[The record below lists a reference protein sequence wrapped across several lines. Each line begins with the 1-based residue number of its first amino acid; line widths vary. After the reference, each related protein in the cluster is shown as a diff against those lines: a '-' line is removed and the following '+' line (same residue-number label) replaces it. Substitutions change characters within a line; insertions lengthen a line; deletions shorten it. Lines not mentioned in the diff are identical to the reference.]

1 MHQIVTRSQ
10 RRDAHYFE
18 LATHFPGV
26 ARRVLTDRSRLS
38 ILIVLA
44 AGAMIH
50 AGLQQ
55 KFDQQI
61 STGSLGRYVYGIA
74 AALSDEA
81 YGLRGYAY
89 YEPVEAALQK
99 AGLTADPVILNK
111 HGTHYPDNLRDPNL
125 INGAIRDAA
134 RLQITI
140 PPLERQLPEYNVR
153 AAPGEDLGI
162 VDLVKLSFML
172 FGQRIESVYRF
183 FCAVFLA
190 SMLLFWLAFRN
201 YLEGLKVLCCV
212 CVASTAIFAS
222 PLFTLTYSSDSTSWM
237 TVIDPR
243 VLTLLGFVPLLHL
256 LAAII
261 RPTSTGFGQSLLIMA
276 QAAILFLV
284 VQIRASAYWM
294 LIALAVITL
303 VALAIHSRDKYR
315 DGSIRDRPLLSNRF
329 RRMSLAQIVG
339 TARISRP
346 LLLVAAV
353 FLTGSLYMVARMHPL
368 YTSGYS
374 VPRHA
379 FWHDV
384 YYGLQS
390 NPDWAPKFGPSHMIG
405 GVPASGDAQPVA
417 GLYRYLATHP
427 SHPGIT
433 LHDATGSLT
442 WGAIEHYVYYAFWD
456 LVIQHPRFALKT
468 YFVSKPAQ
476 LACYMW
482 AMARTFTMGVP
493 KIIWIF
499 FFGIVVS
506 FGISFAQLEKGQW
519 QSIFRLVGLLALCVP
534 VSTIPNIATVVSPP
548 VMFDTIFMVVLV
560 SLLLAILSTA
570 MLVRS
575 TVFTVRKIRAAR
587 SQG

>member
-44 AGAMIH
+44 AGAMIY

-99 AGLTADPVILNK
+99 AGLTDDPVILNK
-111 HGTHYPDNLRDPNL
+111 DGTHYPDNLRDPNL

-140 PPLERQLPEYNVR
+140 PPLERQLPEYYVR

-162 VDLVKLSFML
+162 VDLVKLSFKL

-190 SMLLFWLAFRN
+190 SMLLFWLGFRN
-201 YLEGLKVLCCV
+201 YLEGLKILCCV

-256 LAAII
+256 LAATI
-261 RPTSTGFGQSLLIMA
+261 RPASTGLRQSLLITA

-303 VALAIHSRDKYR
+303 VAL
-315 DGSIRDRPLLSNRF
+315 
-329 RRMSLAQIVG
+329 RRMSFAQIVG
-339 TARISRP
+339 PARISRP
-346 LLLVAAV
+346 LFLVAAV
-353 FLTGSLYMVARMHPL
+353 FLIGSLYMVARMHPL
-368 YTSGYS
+368 YTSGYYL
-374 VPRHA
+374 PRHA

-442 WGAIEHYVYYAFWD
+442 WGAIEHYLYYAFWD

-476 LACYMW
+476 LACYIW
-482 AMARTFTMGVP
+482 AMTRTFTTGVP

-506 FGISFAQLEKGQW
+506 FGISVAQLEKGQW
-519 QSIFRLVGLLALCVP
+519 KSIFRLVGLLALCVP

-560 SLLLAILSTA
+560 SLLLAILLTA

-575 TVFTVRKIRAAR
+575 TVSTVRKIRAAR
-587 SQG
+587 SQGFVVREEVGFRPI

>member
-38 ILIVLA
+38 ILIMLA
-44 AGAMIH
+44 AGAMIY

-99 AGLTADPVILNK
+99 AGLTDDPVILNK
-111 HGTHYPDNLRDPNL
+111 DGTHYPDNLRDPNL

-140 PPLERQLPEYNVR
+140 PPLERQLPEYYVR

-162 VDLVKLSFML
+162 VDLVKLSFKL

-190 SMLLFWLAFRN
+190 SMLLFWLGFRN
-201 YLEGLKVLCCV
+201 YLEGLKILCCV

-237 TVIDPR
+237 TIIDPR

-256 LAAII
+256 LAATI
-261 RPTSTGFGQSLLIMA
+261 RPASTGLRQSLLITA

-303 VALAIHSRDKYR
+303 VAL
-315 DGSIRDRPLLSNRF
+315 
-329 RRMSLAQIVG
+329 RRMSFAQIVG
-339 TARISRP
+339 PARISRP
-346 LLLVAAV
+346 LFLVAAV
-353 FLTGSLYMVARMHPL
+353 FLIGSLYMVARMHPL
-368 YTSGYS
+368 YTSGYYL
-374 VPRHA
+374 PRHA

-442 WGAIEHYVYYAFWD
+442 WGAIEHYLYYAFWD

-476 LACYMW
+476 LACYIW
-482 AMARTFTMGVP
+482 AMTRTFTTGVP

-506 FGISFAQLEKGQW
+506 FGISVAQLEKGQW
-519 QSIFRLVGLLALCVP
+519 KSIFRLVGLLALCVP

-560 SLLLAILSTA
+560 SLLLAILLTA

-575 TVFTVRKIRAAR
+575 TVSTVRKIRAAR
-587 SQG
+587 SQGFVVREEVGFRPI

>member
-38 ILIVLA
+38 ILIMLA
-44 AGAMIH
+44 AGAMIY

-55 KFDQQI
+55 KFEQQI

-99 AGLTADPVILNK
+99 AGLTDDPVILNK
-111 HGTHYPDNLRDPNL
+111 DGTHYPDNLRDPNL

-140 PPLERQLPEYNVR
+140 PPLERQLPEYYVR

-162 VDLVKLSFML
+162 VDLVKLSFKL

-190 SMLLFWLAFRN
+190 SMLLFWLGFRN
-201 YLEGLKVLCCV
+201 YLEGLKILCCV

-237 TVIDPR
+237 TIIDPR

-256 LAAII
+256 LAATI
-261 RPTSTGFGQSLLIMA
+261 RPASTGLRQSLLITA

-303 VALAIHSRDKYR
+303 VAL
-315 DGSIRDRPLLSNRF
+315 
-329 RRMSLAQIVG
+329 RRMSFAQIVG
-339 TARISRP
+339 PARISRP
-346 LLLVAAV
+346 LFLVAAV
-353 FLTGSLYMVARMHPL
+353 FLIGSLYIVARMHPL
-368 YTSGYS
+368 YTSGYYL
-374 VPRHA
+374 PRHA

-442 WGAIEHYVYYAFWD
+442 WGAIEHYLYYAFWD

-476 LACYMW
+476 LACYIW
-482 AMARTFTMGVP
+482 AMTRTFTTGVP

-506 FGISFAQLEKGQW
+506 FGISVAQLEKGQW
-519 QSIFRLVGLLALCVP
+519 KSIFRLVGLLALCVP

-560 SLLLAILSTA
+560 SLLLAILLTA

-575 TVFTVRKIRAAR
+575 TVSTVRKIRAAR
-587 SQG
+587 SQGFVVREEVGFRPI

>member
-38 ILIVLA
+38 ILIMLA
-44 AGAMIH
+44 AGAMIY

-99 AGLTADPVILNK
+99 AGLTDDPVILNK
-111 HGTHYPDNLRDPNL
+111 DGTHYPDNLRDPNL

-140 PPLERQLPEYNVR
+140 PPLERQLPEYYVR

-162 VDLVKLSFML
+162 VDLVKLSFKL

-190 SMLLFWLAFRN
+190 SMLLFWLGFRN
-201 YLEGLKVLCCV
+201 YLEGLKILCCV

-237 TVIDPR
+237 TIIDPR

-256 LAAII
+256 LAATI
-261 RPTSTGFGQSLLIMA
+261 RPASTGLRQSLLITA

-303 VALAIHSRDKYR
+303 VAL
-315 DGSIRDRPLLSNRF
+315 
-329 RRMSLAQIVG
+329 RRMSFAQIVG
-339 TARISRP
+339 PARISRP
-346 LLLVAAV
+346 LFLVAAV
-353 FLTGSLYMVARMHPL
+353 FLIGSLYMVARMHPL
-368 YTSGYS
+368 YTIGYYL
-374 VPRHA
+374 PRHA

-442 WGAIEHYVYYAFWD
+442 WGAIEHYLYYAFWD

-476 LACYMW
+476 LACYIW
-482 AMARTFTMGVP
+482 AMTRTFTTGVP

-506 FGISFAQLEKGQW
+506 FGISVAQLEKGQW
-519 QSIFRLVGLLALCVP
+519 KSIFRLVGLLALCVP

-560 SLLLAILSTA
+560 SLLLAILLTA

-575 TVFTVRKIRAAR
+575 TVSTVRKIRAAR
-587 SQG
+587 SQGFVVREEVGFRPI

>member
-38 ILIVLA
+38 ILIMLA
-44 AGAMIH
+44 AGAMIY

-99 AGLTADPVILNK
+99 AGLTDDPVILNK
-111 HGTHYPDNLRDPNL
+111 DGTHYPDNLRDPNL

-140 PPLERQLPEYNVR
+140 PPLERQLPEYYVR

-162 VDLVKLSFML
+162 VDLVKLSFKL

-190 SMLLFWLAFRN
+190 SMLLFWLGFRN
-201 YLEGLKVLCCV
+201 YLEGLKILCCV

-256 LAAII
+256 LAATI
-261 RPTSTGFGQSLLIMA
+261 RPASTGLRQSLLITA

-303 VALAIHSRDKYR
+303 VAL
-315 DGSIRDRPLLSNRF
+315 
-329 RRMSLAQIVG
+329 RRMSFAQIVG
-339 TARISRP
+339 PARISRP
-346 LLLVAAV
+346 LFLVAAV
-353 FLTGSLYMVARMHPL
+353 FLIGSLYIVARMHPL
-368 YTSGYS
+368 YTSGYYL
-374 VPRHA
+374 PRHA

-442 WGAIEHYVYYAFWD
+442 WGAIEHYLYYAFWD

-476 LACYMW
+476 LACYIW
-482 AMARTFTMGVP
+482 AMTRTFTTGVP

-506 FGISFAQLEKGQW
+506 FGISVAQLEKGQW
-519 QSIFRLVGLLALCVP
+519 KSIFRLVGLLALCVP

-560 SLLLAILSTA
+560 SLLLAILLTA

-575 TVFTVRKIRAAR
+575 TVSTVRKIRAAR
-587 SQG
+587 SQGFVVREEVGFRPI

>member
-1 MHQIVTRSQ
+1 V
-10 RRDAHYFE
+10 F
-18 LATHFPGV
+18 
-26 ARRVLTDRSRLS
+26 
-38 ILIVLA
+38 A
-44 AGAMIH
+44 AGAMIY

-99 AGLTADPVILNK
+99 AGLTDDPVILNK

-140 PPLERQLPEYNVR
+140 PPLERQLPEYFVR

-190 SMLLFWLAFRN
+190 SMLLFWLAYRN
-201 YLEGLKVLCCV
+201 YLEGLGVLCCV
-212 CVASTAIFAS
+212 CVANTAIFAS
-222 PLFTLTYSSDSTSWM
+222 PLFTLTYSLDSTSWM

-256 LAAII
+256 LAATI
-261 RPTSTGFGQSLLIMA
+261 RPASTGLRQSLLITA

-303 VALAIHSRDKYR
+303 VALAIQ
-315 DGSIRDRPLLSNRF
+315 F

-339 TARISRP
+339 PARILRP

-353 FLTGSLYMVARMHPL
+353 FLAGSLYMVARMHPL
-368 YTSGYS
+368 YTSGHYI
-374 VPRHA
+374 PRHA

-456 LVIQHPRFALKT
+456 VVIQNPRFALKT

-476 LACYMW
+476 LASYIW
-482 AMARTFTMGVP
+482 AMTRTFAMGVP
-493 KIIWIF
+493 KTIWVF

-506 FGISFAQLEKGQW
+506 FGISFAQLEKRQW

-575 TVFTVRKIRAAR
+575 TVFTVRKISAKVT
-587 SQG
+587 GG

>member
-38 ILIVLA
+38 ILIMLA
-44 AGAMIH
+44 AGAMIY

-99 AGLTADPVILNK
+99 AGLTDDPVILNK
-111 HGTHYPDNLRDPNL
+111 DGTHYPDNLRDPNL

-140 PPLERQLPEYNVR
+140 PPLERQLPEYYVR

-162 VDLVKLSFML
+162 VDLVKLSFKL

-190 SMLLFWLAFRN
+190 SMLLFWLGFRN
-201 YLEGLKVLCCV
+201 YLEGLKILCCV

-222 PLFTLTYSSDSTSWM
+222 PLFTLTYGSDSTSWM

-256 LAAII
+256 LAATI
-261 RPTSTGFGQSLLIMA
+261 RPASTGLRQSLLITA

-303 VALAIHSRDKYR
+303 VAL
-315 DGSIRDRPLLSNRF
+315 
-329 RRMSLAQIVG
+329 RRMSFAQIVG
-339 TARISRP
+339 PARISRP
-346 LLLVAAV
+346 LFLVAAV
-353 FLTGSLYMVARMHPL
+353 FLIGSLYMVARMHPL
-368 YTSGYS
+368 YTSGYYL
-374 VPRHA
+374 PRHA

-442 WGAIEHYVYYAFWD
+442 WGAIEHYLYYAFWD

-476 LACYMW
+476 LACYIW
-482 AMARTFTMGVP
+482 AMTRTFTTGVP

-506 FGISFAQLEKGQW
+506 FGISVAQLEKGQW
-519 QSIFRLVGLLALCVP
+519 KSIFRLVGLLALCVP

-560 SLLLAILSTA
+560 SLLLAILLTA

-575 TVFTVRKIRAAR
+575 TVSTVRKIRAAR
-587 SQG
+587 SQGFVVREEVGFRPI

>member
-1 MHQIVTRSQ
+1 MVFGGHSA
-10 RRDAHYFE
+10 DA
-18 LATHFPGV
+18 
-26 ARRVLTDRSRLS
+26 RL
-38 ILIVLA
+38 
-44 AGAMIH
+44 
-50 AGLQQ
+50 
-55 KFDQQI
+55 
-61 STGSLGRYVYGIA
+61 RIA

-99 AGLTADPVILNK
+99 AGLTDDPVILNK
-111 HGTHYPDNLRDPNL
+111 RGTHYPDNLRDPNL

-140 PPLERQLPEYNVR
+140 PPLERQLPEYYVR

-162 VDLVKLSFML
+162 VDLVKLSFKL

-190 SMLLFWLAFRN
+190 SMLLFWLGFRN

-222 PLFTLTYSSDSTSWM
+222 PLFTLAYSSDSTSWM

-256 LAAII
+256 LAATI
-261 RPTSTGFGQSLLIMA
+261 RPASTGLRQSLLITA

-303 VALAIHSRDKYR
+303 VAL
-315 DGSIRDRPLLSNRF
+315 
-329 RRMSLAQIVG
+329 RRMSFAQIVG
-339 TARISRP
+339 PARISRP
-346 LLLVAAV
+346 LFLVAAV
-353 FLTGSLYMVARMHPL
+353 FLIGSLYMVARMHPL
-368 YTSGYS
+368 YTSGYYL
-374 VPRHA
+374 PRHA

-442 WGAIEHYVYYAFWD
+442 WGAIEHYLYYAFWD

-476 LACYMW
+476 LACYIW
-482 AMARTFTMGVP
+482 AMTRTFTTGVP

-506 FGISFAQLEKGQW
+506 FGISVAQLEKGQW
-519 QSIFRLVGLLALCVP
+519 KSIFRLVGLLALCVP

-560 SLLLAILSTA
+560 SLLLAILLTA

-575 TVFTVRKIRAAR
+575 TVSTVRKIRAAR
-587 SQG
+587 SQGFVVREEVGFRPI

>member
-38 ILIVLA
+38 ILIMLA
-44 AGAMIH
+44 AGAMIY

-99 AGLTADPVILNK
+99 AGLTDDPVILNK
-111 HGTHYPDNLRDPNL
+111 DGTHYPDNLRDPNL

-140 PPLERQLPEYNVR
+140 PPLERQLPEYYVR

-162 VDLVKLSFML
+162 VDLVKLSFKL

-190 SMLLFWLAFRN
+190 SMLLFWLGFRN
-201 YLEGLKVLCCV
+201 YLEGLKILCCV

-256 LAAII
+256 LAATI
-261 RPTSTGFGQSLLIMA
+261 RPASTGLRQSLLITA

-303 VALAIHSRDKYR
+303 VAL
-315 DGSIRDRPLLSNRF
+315 
-329 RRMSLAQIVG
+329 RRMSFAQIVG
-339 TARISRP
+339 PARISRP
-346 LLLVAAV
+346 LFLVAAV
-353 FLTGSLYMVARMHPL
+353 FLIGSLYMVARMHPL
-368 YTSGYS
+368 YTSGYYL
-374 VPRHA
+374 PRHA

-442 WGAIEHYVYYAFWD
+442 WGAIEHYLYYAFWD

-476 LACYMW
+476 LACYIW
-482 AMARTFTMGVP
+482 AMTRTFTTGVP

-506 FGISFAQLEKGQW
+506 FGISVAQLEKGQW
-519 QSIFRLVGLLALCVP
+519 KSIFRLVGLLALCVP

-560 SLLLAILSTA
+560 SLLLAILLTA

-575 TVFTVRKIRAAR
+575 TVSTVRKIRAAR
-587 SQG
+587 SQGFVVREEVGFRPI

>member
-38 ILIVLA
+38 ILIMLA
-44 AGAMIH
+44 AGAMIY

-99 AGLTADPVILNK
+99 AGLTDDPVILNK
-111 HGTHYPDNLRDPNL
+111 DGTHYPDNLRDPNL

-140 PPLERQLPEYNVR
+140 PPLERQLPEYYVR

-162 VDLVKLSFML
+162 VDLVKLSFKL

-190 SMLLFWLAFRN
+190 SMLLFWLGFRN
-201 YLEGLKVLCCV
+201 YLEGLKILCCV

-256 LAAII
+256 LAATI
-261 RPTSTGFGQSLLIMA
+261 RPASTGLRQSLLITA

-284 VQIRASAYWM
+284 VQMRASAYWM

-303 VALAIHSRDKYR
+303 VAL
-315 DGSIRDRPLLSNRF
+315 
-329 RRMSLAQIVG
+329 RRMSFAQIVG
-339 TARISRP
+339 PARISRP
-346 LLLVAAV
+346 LFLVAAV
-353 FLTGSLYMVARMHPL
+353 FLIGSLYMVARMHPL
-368 YTSGYS
+368 YTSGYYL
-374 VPRHA
+374 PRHA

-442 WGAIEHYVYYAFWD
+442 WGAIEHYLYYAFWD

-476 LACYMW
+476 LACYIW
-482 AMARTFTMGVP
+482 AMTRTFTTGVP

-506 FGISFAQLEKGQW
+506 FGISVAQLEKGQW
-519 QSIFRLVGLLALCVP
+519 KSIFRLVGLLALCVP

-560 SLLLAILSTA
+560 SLLLAILLTA

-575 TVFTVRKIRAAR
+575 TVSTVRKIRAAR
-587 SQG
+587 SQGFVVREEVGFRPI

>member
-38 ILIVLA
+38 ILIMLA
-44 AGAMIH
+44 AGAMIY

-99 AGLTADPVILNK
+99 AGLTDDPVILNK
-111 HGTHYPDNLRDPNL
+111 DGTHYPDNLRDPNL

-140 PPLERQLPEYNVR
+140 PPLERQLPEYYVR

-162 VDLVKLSFML
+162 VDLVKLSFKL

-190 SMLLFWLAFRN
+190 SMLLFWLGFRN
-201 YLEGLKVLCCV
+201 YLEGLKILCCV

-237 TVIDPR
+237 TIIDPR

-256 LAAII
+256 LAATI
-261 RPTSTGFGQSLLIMA
+261 RPASTGLRQSLLITA

-284 VQIRASAYWM
+284 VQMRASAYWM

-303 VALAIHSRDKYR
+303 VAL
-315 DGSIRDRPLLSNRF
+315 
-329 RRMSLAQIVG
+329 RRMSFAQIVG
-339 TARISRP
+339 PARISRP
-346 LLLVAAV
+346 LFLVAAV
-353 FLTGSLYMVARMHPL
+353 FLIGSLYMVARMHPL
-368 YTSGYS
+368 YTSGYYL
-374 VPRHA
+374 PRHA

-442 WGAIEHYVYYAFWD
+442 WGAIEHYLYYAFWD

-476 LACYMW
+476 LACYIW
-482 AMARTFTMGVP
+482 AMTRTFTTGVP

-506 FGISFAQLEKGQW
+506 FGISVAQLEKGQW
-519 QSIFRLVGLLALCVP
+519 KSIFRLVGLLALCVP

-560 SLLLAILSTA
+560 SLLLAILLTA

-575 TVFTVRKIRAAR
+575 TVSTVRKIRAAR
-587 SQG
+587 SQGFVVREEVGFRPI

>member
-1 MHQIVTRSQ
+1 MHQIVIRSQ

-38 ILIVLA
+38 ILIMLA
-44 AGAMIH
+44 AGAMIY

-99 AGLTADPVILNK
+99 AGLTDDPVILNK
-111 HGTHYPDNLRDPNL
+111 DGTHYPDNLRDPNL

-140 PPLERQLPEYNVR
+140 PPLERQLPEYYVR

-162 VDLVKLSFML
+162 VDLVKLSFKL

-190 SMLLFWLAFRN
+190 SMLLFWLGFRN
-201 YLEGLKVLCCV
+201 YLEGLKILCCV

-256 LAAII
+256 LAATI
-261 RPTSTGFGQSLLIMA
+261 RPASTGLRQSLLITA

-303 VALAIHSRDKYR
+303 VAL
-315 DGSIRDRPLLSNRF
+315 
-329 RRMSLAQIVG
+329 RRMSFAQIVG
-339 TARISRP
+339 PARISRP
-346 LLLVAAV
+346 LFLVAAV
-353 FLTGSLYMVARMHPL
+353 FLIGSLYMVARMHPL
-368 YTSGYS
+368 YTSGYYL
-374 VPRHA
+374 PRHA

-442 WGAIEHYVYYAFWD
+442 WGAIEHYLYYAFWD

-476 LACYMW
+476 LACYIW
-482 AMARTFTMGVP
+482 AMTRTFTTGVP

-506 FGISFAQLEKGQW
+506 FGISVAQLEKGQW
-519 QSIFRLVGLLALCVP
+519 KSIFRLVGLLALCVP

-560 SLLLAILSTA
+560 SLLLAILLTA

-575 TVFTVRKIRAAR
+575 TVSTVRKIRAAR
-587 SQG
+587 SQGFVVREEVGFRPI

>member
-38 ILIVLA
+38 ILIMLA
-44 AGAMIH
+44 AGAMIY

-99 AGLTADPVILNK
+99 AGLTDDPVILNK
-111 HGTHYPDNLRDPNL
+111 DGTHYPDNLRDPNL

-140 PPLERQLPEYNVR
+140 PPLERQLPEYYVR

-162 VDLVKLSFML
+162 VDLVKLSFKL

-190 SMLLFWLAFRN
+190 SMLLFWLGFRN
-201 YLEGLKVLCCV
+201 YLEGLKILCCV

-237 TVIDPR
+237 TIIDPR

-256 LAAII
+256 LAATI
-261 RPTSTGFGQSLLIMA
+261 RPASTGLRQSLLITA

-303 VALAIHSRDKYR
+303 VAL
-315 DGSIRDRPLLSNRF
+315 
-329 RRMSLAQIVG
+329 RRMSFAQIVG
-339 TARISRP
+339 PARISRP
-346 LLLVAAV
+346 LFLVAAV
-353 FLTGSLYMVARMHPL
+353 FLIGSLYIVARMHPL
-368 YTSGYS
+368 YTSGYYL
-374 VPRHA
+374 PRHA

-442 WGAIEHYVYYAFWD
+442 WGAIEHYLYYAFWD

-476 LACYMW
+476 LACYIW
-482 AMARTFTMGVP
+482 AMTRTFTTGVP

-506 FGISFAQLEKGQW
+506 FGISVAQLEKGQW
-519 QSIFRLVGLLALCVP
+519 KSIFRLVGLLALCVP

-560 SLLLAILSTA
+560 SLLLAILLTA

-575 TVFTVRKIRAAR
+575 TVSTVRKIRAAR
-587 SQG
+587 SQGFVVREEVGFRPI

>member
-38 ILIVLA
+38 ILIMLA
-44 AGAMIH
+44 AGAMIY

-99 AGLTADPVILNK
+99 AGLTDDPVILNK
-111 HGTHYPDNLRDPNL
+111 DGTHYPDNLRDPNL

-140 PPLERQLPEYNVR
+140 PPLERQLPEYYVR

-162 VDLVKLSFML
+162 VDLVKLSFKL

-190 SMLLFWLAFRN
+190 SMLLFWLGFRN
-201 YLEGLKVLCCV
+201 YLEGLKILCCV

-256 LAAII
+256 LAATI
-261 RPTSTGFGQSLLIMA
+261 RPASTGLRQSLLITA

-303 VALAIHSRDKYR
+303 VAL
-315 DGSIRDRPLLSNRF
+315 
-329 RRMSLAQIVG
+329 RRMSFAQIVG
-339 TARISRP
+339 PARISRP
-346 LLLVAAV
+346 LFLVAAV
-353 FLTGSLYMVARMHPL
+353 FLIGSLYMVARMHPL
-368 YTSGYS
+368 YTIGYYL
-374 VPRHA
+374 PRHA

-442 WGAIEHYVYYAFWD
+442 WGAIEHYLYYAFWD
-456 LVIQHPRFALKT
+456 LVIQHPRFALKR

-476 LACYMW
+476 LACYIW
-482 AMARTFTMGVP
+482 AMTRTFTTGVP

-506 FGISFAQLEKGQW
+506 FGISVAQLEKGQW
-519 QSIFRLVGLLALCVP
+519 KSIFRLVGLLALCVP

-560 SLLLAILSTA
+560 SLLLAILLTA

-575 TVFTVRKIRAAR
+575 TVSTVRKIRAAR
-587 SQG
+587 SQGFVVREEVGFRPI

>member
-38 ILIVLA
+38 ILIMLA
-44 AGAMIH
+44 AGAMIY

-99 AGLTADPVILNK
+99 AGLTDDPVILNK
-111 HGTHYPDNLRDPNL
+111 DGTHYPDNLRDPNL

-140 PPLERQLPEYNVR
+140 PPLERQLPEYYVR

-162 VDLVKLSFML
+162 VDLVKLSFKL

-190 SMLLFWLAFRN
+190 SMLLFWLGFRN
-201 YLEGLKVLCCV
+201 YLEGLKILCCV

-237 TVIDPR
+237 TIIDPR

-256 LAAII
+256 LAATI
-261 RPTSTGFGQSLLIMA
+261 RPASTGLRQSLLITA

-284 VQIRASAYWM
+284 VQMRASAYWM

-303 VALAIHSRDKYR
+303 VAL
-315 DGSIRDRPLLSNRF
+315 
-329 RRMSLAQIVG
+329 RRMSFAQIVG
-339 TARISRP
+339 PARISRP
-346 LLLVAAV
+346 LFLVAAV
-353 FLTGSLYMVARMHPL
+353 FLIGSLYIVARMHPL
-368 YTSGYS
+368 YTSGYYL
-374 VPRHA
+374 PRHA

-442 WGAIEHYVYYAFWD
+442 WGAIEHYLYYAFWD

-476 LACYMW
+476 LACYIW
-482 AMARTFTMGVP
+482 AMTRTFTTGVP

-506 FGISFAQLEKGQW
+506 FGISVAQLEKGQW
-519 QSIFRLVGLLALCVP
+519 KSIFRLVGLLALCVP

-560 SLLLAILSTA
+560 SLLLAILLTA

-575 TVFTVRKIRAAR
+575 TVSTVRKIRAAR
-587 SQG
+587 SQGFVVREEVGFRPI